1 MLLQTC
7 DEIVLNVRADNLP
20 AINAYRRLG
29 YAEHVRYEE
38 RLGRRI
44 ATPWSEVLAAVMR
57 RITSRRESRSE

>member
-7 DEIVLNVRADNLP
+7 DEIVLNVRADNPP
-20 AINAYRRLG
+20 AISAYRRLG

-44 ATPWSEVLAAVMR
+44 AQPWSEVIAAIMR
-57 RITSRRESRSE
+57 RIAPRRDSPSE